1 MLETHR
7 DEFTDFLPCSYSRAP
22 SLFFH
27 GPNHRSYDFGSRE
40 NNLMPRC
47 FGYGP
52 RPHCSDHF
60 LCRSSFPAGGS
71 YTHFEPRHLDGSHFS
86 RHGTCPTGSNGE
98 VQRTVKTSS
107 GRMVKYWISKIYLTN
122 PSTEPSTFSH
132 PMQVMD
138 GGLENTWFMN
148 SGYLR
153 HMTKNKKWFSSLT
166 PLSHKKYVTFGDD
179 KKGKVLGTG
188 VIKVNDY
195 FILNDV
201 SLVNKLNYNML
212 SVSQVVDADL
222 DALFHKSDSQVL
234 AFSGKRVCSISR
246 IGKVFEAN
254 FLLLN
259 LL

>member
-1 MLETHR
+1 
-7 DEFTDFLPCSYSRAP
+7 
-22 SLFFH
+22 
-27 GPNHRSYDFGSRE
+27 
-40 NNLMPRC
+40 
-47 FGYGP
+47 
-52 RPHCSDHF
+52 
-60 LCRSSFPAGGS
+60 
-71 YTHFEPRHLDGSHFS
+71 
-86 RHGTCPTGSNGE
+86 
-98 VQRTVKTSS
+98 
-107 GRMVKYWISKIYLTN
+107 
-122 PSTEPSTFSH
+122 
-132 PMQVMD
+132 
-138 GGLENTWFMN
+138 
-148 SGYLR
+148 
-153 HMTKNKKWFSSLT
+153 
-166 PLSHKKYVTFGDD
+166 VTFGDD

-234 AFSGKRVCSISR
+234 DFSGKHVCSISR